1 MRPFTKIV
9 TPHPDVLE
17 SSANIEKYAA
27 SLYKVHAGIAPLE
40 YRDAER
46 FADLTYKTSNMVQ
59 ILDDVEDKLK
69 HGNGNAFM
77 HIETPFGGG
86 KTHAMIA
93 SYHKAKQLGV
103 KTVVIDGV
111 ELSADVTIWGLIEE
125 QLEGKVTM
133 MAGET
138 APGGIKI
145 RELLEK
151 HQPVLI
157 LIDEL
162 VEYMSKA
169 AGRIVGDSTL
179 SAQTSTFIQELTS
192 EVANLDNVCVIA
204 SFLAST
210 NEFTVSKKHKADLDK
225 MLRTID
231 RLAGRQDYKITP
243 ISPDEVPNIIR
254 RRLFVTSEKNIKDK
268 AKDTVI
274 EYAEFC
280 AKNNMLPTGT
290 SERQYAEK
298 FMRSYPFQPDVIDVL
313 YERWGTLRSFQRT
326 RGVLRLLA
334 MVVNDLKDSGKP
346 YITLADFNLSND
358 SIRQELIQ
366 HIGRGMNGVITSD
379 ITKSTS
385 TSSNVKHGQRCATTM
400 FMHSFDQDGGKGAT
414 ANEIKRSVSGEDVLP
429 PDVGDSIERLKTKMY
444 YMRERNGAYKFT
456 SEPNINRMKDD
467 IDVPPDKLDEEEKR
481 TLAKHCGTRIRTY
494 VWPQNTSD
502 VDDSHNIK
510 LVILAE
516 DDKEAAKQFM
526 WKSGDTPRSNKNTV
540 LVLCHADTW
549 SEVRALLRKMIIL
562 RKILESNS
570 NLPKDDI
577 NSLKIELR
585 NYEGDVPC
593 MLLNSYKIL
602 YVPGKNGPEQFQMP
616 IFTID
621 SGKISDIV
629 YDRILGEAIH
639 EKLAPAILKKMY
651 LENNETV
658 HTNNI
663 FGSMMRDPGSRR
675 PVSEDVIYDAIV
687 AGVEKKLFG
696 LGTEIDTGTDCQ
708 YFGRRPDVSF
718 AEDEVLIKDPKIV
731 EPTEHEPE
739 KPESE
744 GTSGGSEPPTKDPP
758 VSEPSRTIGAVSIR
772 LKVKTGHAKS
782 LSEILRIMQTKN
794 FNVNVTVDCA
804 DGELEQDDLESIKD
818 SVHDMDPFGT
828 VSTN

>member
-46 FADLTYKTSNMVQ
+46 FSDLTYKTSNMVQ
-59 ILDDVEDKLK
+59 IMDDVEDKLK
-69 HGNGNAFM
+69 RGKGNAFL

-93 SYHKAKQLGV
+93 SYHKAKQLGF

-111 ELSADVTIWGLIEE
+111 ELSADVTLWGLIEE
-125 QLEGKVTM
+125 QLEGKITT
-133 MAGET
+133 MAGEE

-192 EVANLDNVCVIA
+192 EVANLDNMCVIA

-210 NEFTVSKKHKADLDK
+210 NEFVASKRQKANLDK
-225 MLRTID
+225 MLRTIES
-231 RLAGRQDYKITP
+231 LAGRQDYKITP
-243 ISPDEVPNIIR
+243 ISDDEIPNIIR
-254 RRLFVTSEKNIKDK
+254 RRLFVTPEKSISDK

-298 FMRSYPFQPDVIDVL
+298 FMRSYPFLPDVIDVL
-313 YERWGTLRSFQRT
+313 YEQWGTFRSFQRT

-366 HIGRGMNGVITSD
+366 HVGRGMNGVITGD

-385 TSSNVKHGQRCATTM
+385 TSSNVKHGRRCATTM
-400 FMHSFDQDGGKGAT
+400 FMYSFDQDGGKGAT
-414 ANEIKRSVSGEDVLP
+414 ANEIKRSVSDDDVFP
-429 PDVGDSIERLKTKMY
+429 SDVSDSIEKLKNKMY
-444 YMRERNGAYKFT
+444 YMKERNGAYKIT

-467 IDVPPDKLDEEEKR
+467 IDVPLDKLNEEEKR
-481 TLAKHCGTRIRTY
+481 MLNKYCGTRIRTY

-502 VDDSHNIK
+502 VDDRYDIK

-516 DDKEAAKQFM
+516 DDKETVKQFM
-526 WKSGDTPRSNKNTV
+526 WESGNTPRSNKNAV

-549 SEVRALLRKMIIL
+549 SEVRTLLRKMIVI
-562 RKILESNS
+562 RKILENNT
-570 NLPKDDI
+570 NLPKDEV

-602 YVPGKNGPEQFQMP
+602 YVPGKDGPEQVQMP
-616 IFTID
+616 IFTTD
-621 SGKISDIV
+621 SGKISDVV
-629 YDRILGEAIH
+629 YDRTLGEVIH
-639 EKLAPAILKKMY
+639 EKLAPVILEKMY
-651 LENNETV
+651 LGNNETV

-675 PVSEDVIYDAIV
+675 PVSAEVIEHAIV
-687 AGVEKKLFG
+687 DGVEKKLFG
-696 LGTEIDTGTDCQ
+696 LGTETNAGTDCK
-708 YFGRRPDVSF
+708 YFGSRPIVSL
-718 AEDEVLIKDPKIV
+718 AQDEVLIKDPKI
-731 EPTEHEPE
+731 EEEPE
-739 KPESE
+739 PEEHRSGGTLGGLETTSE
-744 GTSGGSEPPTKDPP
+744 GSSGSK
-758 VSEPSRTIGAVSIR
+758 PSNTIGAVSIR

-794 FNVNVTVDCA
+794 FNVNVTVDFT
-804 DGELEQDDLESIKD
+804 DSELDQDDLENIKD
-818 SVHDMDPFGT
+818 RVHDMDPFGT
-828 VSTN
+828 VST

>member
-46 FADLTYKTSNMVQ
+46 FSDLTYKTSNMVQ
-59 ILDDVEDKLK
+59 IMDDVEDKLK
-69 HGNGNAFM
+69 RGKGNAFL

-93 SYHKAKQLGV
+93 SYHKAKQLGF
-103 KTVVIDGV
+103 KAVVIDGV
-111 ELSADVTIWGLIEE
+111 ELSADITLWGLIEE
-125 QLEGKVTM
+125 QLEGKITT
-133 MAGET
+133 MAGER

-169 AGRIVGDSTL
+169 AGKIVGDSTL

-192 EVANLDNVCVIA
+192 AVAHLDNVCVIA

-210 NEFTVSKKHKADLDK
+210 NEFTAGKRQKAELDK
-225 MLRTID
+225 MLHTID

-254 RRLFVTSEKNIKDK
+254 RRLFVTPEKSIKEN
-268 AKDTVI
+268 AKHVI
-274 EYAEFC
+274 LEHAAFC
-280 AKNNMLPTGT
+280 TKNNMLPTGT
-290 SERQYAEK
+290 TETQYAEM
-298 FMRSYPFQPDVIDVL
+298 FMQSYPFLPDVIDVL
-313 YERWGTLRSFQRT
+313 YERWGTFRSFQRT

-346 YITLADFNLSND
+346 YITLADFNLSNG
-358 SIRQELIQ
+358 SIRQELLQ
-366 HIGRGMNGVITSD
+366 HIERGMNGVITGD

-385 TSSNVKHGQRCATTM
+385 TSSNVKYGQRCATTM
-400 FMHSFDQDGGKGAT
+400 FMYSFDQDGGKGAT
-414 ANEIKRSVSGEDVLP
+414 ANEIKRSVSDEDFFP
-429 PDVGDSIERLKTKMY
+429 SDVGDSIEKLKNKMY
-444 YMRERNGAYKFT
+444 YMKERNGRYKIT

-481 TLAKHCGTRIRTY
+481 MLTKHCGTKIRTY
-494 VWPQNTSD
+494 IWPQNTSD

-510 LVILAE
+510 LIILAE
-516 DDKEAAKQFM
+516 DDKEVVKQFM
-526 WKSGDTPRSNKNTV
+526 WESGNTPRSNKNAV

-549 SEVRALLRKMIIL
+549 SEVRTLLRKMIVI

-577 NSLKIELR
+577 DSLKIELR
-585 NYEGDVPC
+585 KYEGDVPC

-602 YVPGKNGPEQFQMP
+602 YVPGKDGPEQFQMP
-616 IFTID
+616 IFTTD
-621 SGKISDIV
+621 SGKISDVV
-629 YDRILGEAIH
+629 YDRTLGEVIH
-639 EKLAPAILKKMY
+639 EKLAPAILEKMY

-675 PVSEDVIYDAIV
+675 PVSEDVIEHAIV
-687 AGVEKKLFG
+687 VGVEKKLFG
-696 LGTEIDTGTDCQ
+696 LGAKTDAGTNCK
-708 YFGRRPDVSF
+708 YFGNRPIVSL
-718 AEDEVLIKDPKIV
+718 AQDEVLIKDPKIE
-731 EPTEHEPE
+731 EPGHKHGRTT
-739 KPESE
+739 KP
-744 GTSGGSEPPTKDPP
+744 PPPP
-758 VSEPSRTIGAVSIR
+758 PPPPIGAVSIR

-782 LSEILRIMQTKN
+782 LSEILRIMQIKN
-794 FNVNVTVDCA
+794 FNVNVAVDFT
-804 DGELEQDDLESIKD
+804 DSELDQDDLENIKD
-818 SVHDMDPFGT
+818 RVHDMDPFGT
-828 VSTN
+828 VST